1 MNNSFR
7 LSDDSD
13 FLPIIPINENDADQ
27 DRDLVIPDN
36 IIILPL
42 RNTVLF
48 PGIVLP
54 ITVSRDKSIKAVNDC
69 YKGDKLIGVVA
80 QKDITVEE
88 PTIADLHNIGTVA
101 KIVKLIKMPDGSTTI
116 IIQGKKRFAITDFTA
131 EDPYFKAN
139 VKLLGEDIV
148 TNDDN
153 FDAYISSIK
162 DLATQIIEL
171 SPNIPSEAAIILKNI
186 ESPLFLINFVSTNL
200 HNELGKKQEL
210 LETDNLKIRAEQ
222 LTMLLQN
229 DLQFAELKDKVTN
242 KTRSEI
248 DKQQREYFLQQ
259 QMKSIKDELG
269 GDTNDREIGEMKKK
283 AETKKWNEAAK
294 TLFNSGIAKLERMHP
309 STPDYSVVYNHL
321 DLMLDLPWDDYT
333 ADNYDLK
340 NAKNVLDKEHYG
352 MEKIKNRILE
362 YLAVLKLKGD
372 MKSPILC
379 FLGPPGIGKTS
390 LGKSIANAIG
400 RKYTRVSLG
409 GLHDESEVRGH
420 RKTYIGAMP
429 GRIIQNIRKVKSSNP
444 VMILDEIDKVGND
457 HRGDPSSAL
466 LEVLDPEQNHAFY
479 DNYLELEYDLSKVLF
494 IATANNIQN
503 IQPALRDRLEIIDLS
518 GYAIEEKIEI
528 AKRHL
533 IPKQKEA
540 HGLAKIK
547 FNVGDK
553 TIEKLIENYTKESGV
568 RELERQL
575 ASVMRYQAK
584 EYAINDKL
592 LSTVSVSD
600 LENILGPTRYSND
613 MYKTVNQPGVA
624 VGLAWTYVGGDI
636 LFVETLLSEGKGEV
650 KLTGNLG
657 NVMKESA
664 TTAYTYLQA
673 NAKKYGIDVDDF
685 NKKNVHVHV
694 PDGAVPKDGPS
705 AGITLLTAITS
716 AFTGK
721 KVKPYLAM
729 TGEIT
734 LRGQVLPVG
743 GIKEKVLAAKRA
755 GLKDIIMCWQNEKD
769 VKEIDP
775 DYIKG
780 INFHY
785 VKTMHQVLEMALV

>member
-248 DKQQREYFLQQ
+248 DKQQR
-259 QMKSIKDELG
+259 
-269 GDTNDREIGEMKKK
+269 
-283 AETKKWNEAAK
+283 
-294 TLFNSGIAKLERMHP
+294 
-309 STPDYSVVYNHL
+309 
-321 DLMLDLPWDDYT
+321 
-333 ADNYDLK
+333 
-340 NAKNVLDKEHYG
+340 
-352 MEKIKNRILE
+352 
-362 YLAVLKLKGD
+362 
-372 MKSPILC
+372 
-379 FLGPPGIGKTS
+379 
-390 LGKSIANAIG
+390 
-400 RKYTRVSLG
+400 
-409 GLHDESEVRGH
+409 
-420 RKTYIGAMP
+420 
-429 GRIIQNIRKVKSSNP
+429 
-444 VMILDEIDKVGND
+444 
-457 HRGDPSSAL
+457 
-466 LEVLDPEQNHAFY
+466 
-479 DNYLELEYDLSKVLF
+479 
-494 IATANNIQN
+494 
-503 IQPALRDRLEIIDLS
+503 
-518 GYAIEEKIEI
+518 
-528 AKRHL
+528 
-533 IPKQKEA
+533 
-540 HGLAKIK
+540 
-547 FNVGDK
+547 
-553 TIEKLIENYTKESGV
+553 
-568 RELERQL
+568 
-575 ASVMRYQAK
+575 
-584 EYAINDKL
+584 
-592 LSTVSVSD
+592 
-600 LENILGPTRYSND
+600 
-613 MYKTVNQPGVA
+613 
-624 VGLAWTYVGGDI
+624 
-636 LFVETLLSEGKGEV
+636 
-650 KLTGNLG
+650 
-657 NVMKESA
+657 
-664 TTAYTYLQA
+664 
-673 NAKKYGIDVDDF
+673 
-685 NKKNVHVHV
+685 
-694 PDGAVPKDGPS
+694 
-705 AGITLLTAITS
+705 
-716 AFTGK
+716 
-721 KVKPYLAM
+721 
-729 TGEIT
+729 
-734 LRGQVLPVG
+734 
-743 GIKEKVLAAKRA
+743 
-755 GLKDIIMCWQNEKD
+755 
-769 VKEIDP
+769 
-775 DYIKG
+775 
-780 INFHY
+780 
-785 VKTMHQVLEMALV
+785 